1 MKPLIIYHASCTDG
15 FGAAYAAWNR
25 FGDDAEYVPM
35 HYGTITAPVN
45 LIGMFGDTFADRYV
59 FILDFSFPKEVM
71 EWLFANSKG
80 VTWLDHHKTAF
91 EMWCPDGEREFFQEY
106 EIALHRNTYITLDNN
121 KSGAMLAWE
130 YFHQDTAPPMV
141 IKHID
146 DRDRWQFKLRG
157 SREIHLALQAEQPW
171 TFDQWA
177 ALAHPDNYGGLFS
190 TGSALLKD
198 QIQKVQHS
206 AKKGTPVKIPVT
218 LPDLFEGAS
227 VEGLVVNT
235 PTFISEVGHELA
247 VKSGTFG
254 LVWYYDGESGRANCS
269 LRSNGDY
276 DVSAIAKLFSGGG
289 HRNASGFNIDM
300 PTLLEWMKG

>member
-1 MKPLIIYHASCTDG
+1 MKPLIIFHASCTDG
-15 FGAAYAAWNR
+15 YGAAYAAWEH
-25 FGDDAEYVPM
+25 FGDEAEYVPM
-35 HYGTITAPVN
+35 HYGPEPLKSLQYKGRDV
-45 LIGMFGDTFADRYV
+45 Y
-59 FILDFSFPKEVM
+59 ILDFSLPLTDMYV
-71 EWLFANSKG
+71 LAADASAL
-80 VTWLDHHKTAF
+80 TWLDHHKTAF
-91 EMWCPDGEREFFQEY
+91 EMWCLDGEREFFHQAESN
-106 EIALHRNTYITLDNN
+106 EQCDIYITLDNN
-121 KSGAMLAWE
+121 KSGALLAWE
-130 YFHQDTAPPMV
+130 HFHPDIEPPMV
-141 IKHID
+141 IRHID
-146 DRDRWQFKLRG
+146 DRDRWQFKMRG

-198 QIQKVQHS
+198 QTQKVQHS